1 MKHPMAVTASRL
13 FLAGLNPV
21 APLRQLTARRE
32 LLWQFTKRHFEQRH
46 KGSYLGGVWALLNP
60 LLMLGL
66 YYVVFG
72 KIISKVPAKESADF
86 ALNLLVGLTVF
97 HFLAEVIG
105 QSPTLIVANPNL
117 VKKVVF
123 PVEILPIAN
132 LGASLVNFGVSL
144 TLVVIGQALFGS
156 QGLSVTILWL
166 PVLLIPIILMGAGA
180 AWFLAAAGVFFRDIS
195 QTTQFASMVLMYVS
209 AVFFSVQSIQQG
221 PGWIWEILRLNPVLE
236 AIRLCRESMLLHQD
250 MNLPVLGWLYLAS
263 LLAFVFGHGC
273 FTALRPSFSD
283 VL

>member
-1 MKHPMAVTASRL
+1 MAVTAPRL

-21 APLRQLTARRE
+21 APLRQLAARRE
-32 LLWQFTKRHFEQRH
+32 LLWQFTKRNFEQRH
-46 KGSYLGGVWALLNP
+46 KGSYLGIAWAVLNP

-66 YYVVFG
+66 YYIVFG
-72 KIISKVPAKESADF
+72 KIISKVSAAESADF
-86 ALNLLVGLTVF
+86 ALNLLVGLTIF

-123 PVEILPIAN
+123 PVEILPVAN

-156 QGLSVTILWL
+156 QGLNLTILWL
-166 PVLLIPIILMGAGA
+166 PLLLVPIILLGAGVG
-180 AWFLAAAGVFFRDIS
+180 WLLSAAGVFLRDIT

-209 AVFFSVQSIQQG
+209 AVFFSVQSIQHY
-221 PGWIWEILRLNPVLE
+221 PALWSVLKLNPVLQS
-236 AIRLCRESMLLHQD
+236 IRLCRETILQHHDL
-250 MNLPVLGWLYLAS
+250 NLPLLGWLYLAS
-263 LLAFVFGHGC
+263 LLAFVFGHAC
-273 FTALRPSFSD
+273 FAALRPSFSD